1 MFGDRDAGSQPQFD
15 LSRGLDTF
23 VKYDE
28 TTDLHIDALLETIEK
43 HEGQIG
49 KKVDAD
55 IVTWRGMMT
64 KESLHSWL
72 SWLRS
77 HSVRLNW

>member
-1 MFGDRDAGSQPQFD
+1 LGEQDADARPRFD

-28 TTDLHIDALLETIEK
+28 NTDLHIDALLETIQAHETKCAEK
-43 HEGQIG
+43 I
-49 KKVDAD
+49 DAD

-64 KESLHSWL
+64 KESRFDS
-72 SWLRS
+72 
-77 HSVRLNW
+77 